1 MRSGSEVT
9 RSVSLSLAVRPARLA
24 ILVPRIREIGWMNL
38 FEVAMAAQSQFWGG
52 QGNFPIPS
60 MPGNLRN
67 ELFWTILEKLDADAV
82 VVSTASYADMETID
96 PIWLKNW
103 RDRNLAR
110 MREQFDGASI
120 ESLESTLDEY
130 LEQPLV
136 EPDPSEES
144 SELKRRLGLFDSR
157 SSTLDW
163 VSGANGPS
171 WPWMDATLFDD
182 LPSEI
187 TNPIIHP
194 QLGAARRLWATAQ
207 HGRLSPAAKKA
218 LSERDVVVNDHLI
231 QTRKDWARWLR
242 RHRDE
247 PNLPWTF
254 GESNLGWYRRRLG
267 ADKKVVV
274 VGDSP
279 WDFSLHYALR
289 RWTSNS
295 WWLPSVLRKD
305 NDYLFSLSSELRRHS
320 LGSDD
325 SIVFV
330 TTGRNFEARDLAA
343 SEMGEMF
350 LTNSEISTARWQN
363 VIPETVN
370 RYYELG
376 SEGRPEPF
384 PLLGD
389 RTPPV
394 PTPTPARVSSIEP
407 LQMHW
412 VTEARIDGWAPLVNG
427 ELSDHLLPNSSH
439 QYGRTSAGSLS
450 YFCPNTMIFGGG
462 TLESATTRPSIRPL
476 SVLDQVRILLHPKG
490 LECRPSDKGIWT
502 TETVNLFGGERES
515 SEALRHPIVRPL
527 LDQFV
532 GEARA
537 KRRAQ
542 LSISDVSEAT
552 GVFGDANKVDEL
564 ADVFEDLVQKQVLR
578 RGLHLKCE
586 KCRLKSWYSLEDL
599 GDSYRCLRCR
609 QVQTIQRGLFLGK
622 KEPAWAYQLAPVV
635 SQFLL
640 HNGDLPLFA
649 AQDELFGK
657 AEAFD
662 ISYETE
668 IRNPK
673 TGKSELEVDFLANVD
688 GRLWIG
694 EATSKTGFQDLS
706 KLDRLRD
713 LATDTNAHGL
723 IFATSRSGFG
733 DATTKRIEELFTGR
747 WPAVRYLTKVRTE
760 REV

>member
-1 MRSGSEVT
+1 MS
-9 RSVSLSLAVRPARLA
+9 
-24 ILVPRIREIGWMNL
+24 L
-38 FEVAMAAQSQFWGG
+38 FEVAVATQAQFWGG

-60 MPGNLRN
+60 MSDTPRN
-67 ELFWTILEKLDADAV
+67 ELFWTILEKLDPDAV
-82 VVSTASYADMETID
+82 VVSTATYADMETID
-96 PIWLKNW
+96 PTWLKDW
-103 RDRNLAR
+103 RDRNLTK
-110 MREQFDGASI
+110 MQEQVEGASI
-120 ESLESTLDEY
+120 QSLESALDDY
-130 LEQPLV
+130 LVQPLE
-136 EPDPSEES
+136 EPDLSEDS
-144 SELKRRLGLFDSR
+144 LELKRRLGLFDSR

-171 WPWMDATLFDD
+171 WPWMDATLLDD

-187 TNPIIHP
+187 TNPILHP
-194 QLGAARRLWATAQ
+194 RLGAARRLWATAQ

-218 LSERDVVVNDHLI
+218 LSERDVVVTDHLI
-231 QTRKDWARWLR
+231 QTRKDWAKWLR

-267 ADKKVVV
+267 TDQKIVV

-295 WWLPSVLRKD
+295 WWLPSFLKRD

-320 LGSDD
+320 LGSDN

-330 TTGRNFEARDLAA
+330 TTGNNLEARDLAA
-343 SEMGEMF
+343 SEMGKTF
-350 LTNSEISTARWQN
+350 LTNSDISTAQWQE

-384 PLLGD
+384 PLLGNV
-389 RTPPV
+389 TPPV

-407 LQMHW
+407 LKMHW
-412 VTEARIDGWAPLVNG
+412 VTEARIDGWSPLVNG
-427 ELSDHLLPNSSH
+427 ELSDHLLPSSSH

-476 SVLDQVRILLHPKG
+476 SVLDQIRILLRHKG

-502 TETVNLFGGERES
+502 TETVKLFGGEHES
-515 SEALRHPIVRPL
+515 SKALRHPIVRPL
-527 LDQFV
+527 LNEFVDQ
-532 GEARA
+532 ARA
-537 KRRAQ
+537 KKRAQ
-542 LSISDVSEAT
+542 LSILDVSKAT
-552 GVFGDANKVDEL
+552 GALGNETKVNEL
-564 ADVFEDLVQKQVLR
+564 SDVFEELVQKQVLR

-586 KCRLKSWYSLEDL
+586 KCRLESWYSLEDL

-609 QVQTIQRGLFLGK
+609 HVQPIQRGFFLGDN
-622 KEPAWAYQLAPVV
+622 EPAWAYQLAPVV

-640 HNGDLPLFA
+640 HNGDLPIFA
-649 AQDELFGK
+649 AQDGLAEK
-657 AEAFD
+657 ADTFD
-662 ISYETE
+662 IAFETE
-668 IRNPK
+668 FRNPK

-694 EATSKTGFQDLS
+694 EATSRTGFPDLS
-706 KLDRLRD
+706 KIDRLHE
-713 LATDTNAHGL
+713 LARETNAQGL
-723 IFATSRSGFG
+723 VFATSRSRFG
-733 DATTKRIEELFTGR
+733 DATIERIEKLFAGP
-747 WPAVRYLTKVRTE
+747 WPSVRYLTKVRTD
-760 REV
+760 RGA